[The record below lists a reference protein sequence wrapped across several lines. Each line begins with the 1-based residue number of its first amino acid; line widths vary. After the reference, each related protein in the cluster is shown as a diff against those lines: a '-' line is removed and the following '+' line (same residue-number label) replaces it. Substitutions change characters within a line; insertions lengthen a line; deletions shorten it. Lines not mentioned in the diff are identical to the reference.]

1 MLNFKMGDR
10 EKKKKGPSSNSLG
23 SWLLATFNAFSP
35 KTLL

>member
-10 EKKKKGPSSNSLG
+10 EKKKGPSSNSLG